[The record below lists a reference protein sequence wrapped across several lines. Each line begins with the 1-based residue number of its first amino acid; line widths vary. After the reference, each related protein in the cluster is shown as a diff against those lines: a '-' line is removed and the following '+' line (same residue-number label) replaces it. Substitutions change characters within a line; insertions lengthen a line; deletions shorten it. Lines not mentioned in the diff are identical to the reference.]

1 MKCLEKIFISFFC
14 AKSVFWSW
22 KRKLKS
28 LTLRRKNAGTI
39 FTGGGGDDDDGGQD
53 YASRSCV
60 ANTPRDNSAINKQ
73 TLIGG
78 ATKRDERARGMYTLI
93 ITMPRA
99 CREGWSF
106 LSLSLFFKELP
117 VIIKDGP
124 WKRERKKKLLF
135 FFLFFPRKPDLASFR
150 VMIRVARNKK
160 LADSWPTC
168 EQGREKEEGIR
179 SWLAR
184 NIDQAVDDSIAPA
197 FKSSSGY
204 WKLSRRAESTRMEV
218 LFEDVGEGSA
228 RDRRRAF
235 GFDPVSR
242 GNKWIFRR
250 IGEKLSSLTAMDSS
264 SRLFSTKRNVYL

>member
-1 MKCLEKIFISFFC
+1 MP
-14 AKSVFWSW
+14 
-22 KRKLKS
+22 
-28 LTLRRKNAGTI
+28 
-39 FTGGGGDDDDGGQD
+39 GGMEF
-53 YASRSCV
+53 S
-60 ANTPRDNSAINKQ
+60 
-73 TLIGG
+73 
-78 ATKRDERARGMYTLI
+78 
-93 ITMPRA
+93 
-99 CREGWSF
+99 

-204 WKLSRRAESTRMEV
+204 WKLSRRAESARMEV